1 VREPDDGMPAMPRA
15 AVLAH
20 GAVRAREGRR
30 DPV

>member
-1 VREPDDGMPAMPRA
+1 MPAMPRA